1 MRAVMTVTGKDIIG
15 ILAEVSGKCSELN
28 VNITEVTQSVLQD
41 LFCMIMLV
49 DTEKCSVPLSEFSDI
64 MSRLGRGTGSISMLC
79 TRTCSTR
86 CITSDLRT

>member
-64 MSRLGRGTGSISMLC
+64 MATWNITARLASRKMNTGH
-79 TRTCSTR
+79 R